1 MFLTDYNET
10 CSTAELLKE
19 ILQAG
24 FEPAATCLKAIFWV
38 LCAIFHGHFA
48 LVALLATP
56 PLRRVVLVEGCHLG
70 ATGAAFI
77 QRVGQQKFPG

>member
-1 MFLTDYNET
+1 PEDFLRR
-10 CSTAELLKE
+10 
-19 ILQAG
+19 AG

-56 PLRRVVLVEGCHLG
+56 PLRRVVLV
-70 ATGAAFI
+70 
-77 QRVGQQKFPG
+77 

>member
-1 MFLTDYNET
+1 MFLTDYNVT
-10 CSTAELLKE
+10 CSTGLSYLKG

-38 LCAIFHGHFA
+38 LCVVFHGRFA

-56 PLRRVVLVEGCHLG
+56 PLRRVVLV
-70 ATGAAFI
+70 
-77 QRVGQQKFPG
+77 

>member
-1 MFLTDYNET
+1 MWRSGRLWSNNYVSYRLHVT
-10 CSTAELLKE
+10 CSTAELPEDFLRR
-19 ILQAG
+19 AG

-56 PLRRVVLVEGCHLG
+56 PLRRVVLV
-70 ATGAAFI
+70 
-77 QRVGQQKFPG
+77 